1 MARSRKLITTEAGF
15 MAVFR
20 RSRLQRERRMH
31 CFSWRWSR
39 YKSFNRETSM
49 LRVFVVLALVLW
61 AGTAQATLLTFDDIV
76 APNSNVG
83 VDNSFEYGGLIFG
96 TGSFQG
102 VWGPNVYTIEQG
114 AVNGTQY
121 FITGVGTGMTITAT
135 GGGAFTLNSF
145 DLGLSFYTLPNE
157 NVSLMLN
164 YFGGGSSTTTL
175 NLDQS
180 FQQLSF
186 SGSPS
191 LASVVI
197 GTPQSTFSYL
207 ALDNID
213 FSPHVA
219 AVPEP
224 ASLSLLALGLA
235 GLGARKWRQRKA

>member
-1 MARSRKLITTEAGF
+1 MARSRKLIATEAGF
-15 MAVFR
+15 MAVFW
-20 RSRLQRERRMH
+20 RSRLQRERRIH
-31 CFSWRWSR
+31 CLAGGGPR
-39 YKSFNRETSM
+39 YKSFNREISM
-49 LRVFVVLALVLW
+49 LRVFVVLAVVLW
-61 AGTAQATLLTFDDIV
+61 AGAAQATLLTFDDVV

-83 VDNSFEYGGLIFG
+83 VDNSFDYGGLTFA
-96 TGSFQG
+96 TGFFQG
-102 VWGPNVYTIEQG
+102 VWGPDVYTIEQG

-121 FITGVGTGMTITAT
+121 FITGADSGMTITAT

-157 NVSLMLN
+157 DVSLTLN
-164 YFGGGSSTTTL
+164 YFGGVCSTTTF

-213 FSPHVA
+213 FSPQVA

-235 GLGARKWRQRKA
+235 GLGARRWRQRKT